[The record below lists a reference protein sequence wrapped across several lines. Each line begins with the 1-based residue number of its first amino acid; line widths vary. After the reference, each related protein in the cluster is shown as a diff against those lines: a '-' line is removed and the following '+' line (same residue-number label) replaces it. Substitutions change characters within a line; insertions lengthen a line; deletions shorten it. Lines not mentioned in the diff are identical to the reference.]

1 MFNWFNKKIAVPDNQ
16 APATGTGVPGKVATS
31 SLPNEY
37 AAHKKRGNEFLAQ
50 GRLEEATE
58 CYRQAI
64 AVNPGHAEGF
74 LNLGFSLKEQH
85 LFEEAEQALKQAVL
99 LDPQTVDAYYFLGS
113 IAQELGNPP
122 KAIEYFQKSLELKP
136 DFEIVYGDL
145 CQLLFQSGQ
154 LESATKV
161 IQQGLSLFPQSAQF
175 HCYLGNLYVAEKK
188 LEQAVTC
195 YRKALAIQPDYAGV
209 PRSLSSGTASSFQ
222 PLEKLFI
229 GKTGIEIGGPSPAF
243 YSGSIFPVYPI
254 VGHLDNCN
262 FGNTTV
268 WEGDIRQGQTF
279 QFDQNKPAG
288 QQYVIEATAME
299 CLNSG
304 AYDFVLSSHVLE
316 HVANPILAL
325 LEWKRLLA
333 DSGTLVLLLPDK
345 KHTFDHRRPL
355 TTMAH
360 LIADFEG
367 TVQEDDLTHLPEIL
381 ALHDFELSPEAG
393 DVEAFKK
400 RSMRNVENRCLHH
413 HVFDMD
419 LALNLVEHAGLS
431 VLAAEEIFP
440 HTILLVLAKNRA

>member
-1 MFNWFNKKIAVPDNQ
+1 MFNWFKKTVAVPNHQ
-16 APATGTGVPGKVATS
+16 ASATGKGTPATS

-58 CYRQAI
+58 CYRQAV
-64 AVNPGHAEGF
+64 ASNPGHAEGF
-74 LNLGFSLKEQH
+74 LNLGFALKEQQ
-85 LFEEAEQALKQAVL
+85 LYDEAEQALKQAVL
-99 LDPQTVDAYYFLGS
+99 LDPKMVDAYYFLGS
-113 IAQELGNPP
+113 IALERGNPSA
-122 KAIEYFQKSLELKP
+122 AIDYFNHTLELKP

-154 LESATKV
+154 LERARNV
-161 IQQGLSLFPQSAQF
+161 IQQGLALFPQSAQF
-175 HCYLGNLYVAEKK
+175 HCLLGNLYVAQKK
-188 LEQAVTC
+188 PEQAVSC

-209 PRSLSSGTASSFQ
+209 PQTLSSGTASSFQ
-222 PLEKLFI
+222 PLEQLFI
-229 GKTGIEIGGPSPAF
+229 GKSGIEIGGPSPAF
-243 YSGSIFPVYPI
+243 HSGSIFPVYPI
-254 VGHLDNCN
+254 VEHLDNCN

-268 WEGDIRQGQTF
+268 WEGDIRLGLTF

-288 QQYVIEATAME
+288 RQYVIEATAME

-304 AYDFVLSSHVLE
+304 TYDFVLSSHVLE

-325 LEWKRLLA
+325 LEWKRLLT

-360 LIADFEG
+360 LIADFEAA
-367 TVQEDDLTHLPEIL
+367 VQEDDLTHLPEIL
-381 ALHDFELSPEAG
+381 ALHDFELSPEDG
-393 DVEAFKK
+393 EVEAFEK
-400 RSMRNVENRCLHH
+400 RSMHNVENRCLHH

-419 LALNLVEHAGLS
+419 LAVSLVEHVGLS
-431 VLAAEEIFP
+431 VLATEEIFP
-440 HTILLVLAKNRA
+440 HTLLLVLEKNRA